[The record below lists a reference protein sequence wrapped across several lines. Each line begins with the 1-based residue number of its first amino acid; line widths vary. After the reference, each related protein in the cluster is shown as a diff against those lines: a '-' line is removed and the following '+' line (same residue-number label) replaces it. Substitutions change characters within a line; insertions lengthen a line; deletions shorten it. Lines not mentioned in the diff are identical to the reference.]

1 MTRDYIY
8 TFNQLKCLNLHDYE
22 KIIPI
27 KGNITERL
35 HKLLCLNYLLCVNS
49 ALQIV
54 FYYDYRLVFHFQQL
68 KQY

>member
-22 KIIPI
+22 KIIPV
-27 KGNITERL
+27 KGSITERL

-54 FYYDYRLVFHFQQL
+54 FYL
-68 KQY
+68 